1 ETWILVEE
9 FLKGHHATCA
19 DRHDEGCR
27 NVGHMPLSGLAAID
41 GNSTDSECPRLFR
54 VLESLGARAVEAAEL
69 RSLDVS
75 GEGEADANRERH
87 QVRGHVDPQL
97 MGNLAGVLDNAWLAW
112 HNHVHRK
119 TRFAGEQRHRIQRGQ
134 AGMS

>member
-1 ETWILVEE
+1 MSSAV
-9 FLKGHHATCA
+9 
-19 DRHDEGCR
+19 
-27 NVGHMPLSGLAAID
+27 
-41 GNSTDSECPRLFR
+41 R
-54 VLESLGARAVEAAEL
+54 VLESLGARVVDAAEL

-75 GEGEADANRERH
+75 GDGEADANRERH

-97 MGNLAGVLDNAWLAW
+97 MGNLASVLDNAWLAW

-134 AGMS
+134 AGMRCVMYQCRARARHATTMRNPAFGTC